1 MKKHFE
7 SAVGGISV
15 WNMRGREV
23 QCTRQ
28 VAVQDSLQA
37 PRTPHRPHQL
47 PHDVAPQPSLR
58 GYALNL
64 RVLLQEVVL
73 RGELTEPAGWSL
85 LLPVLACYCPY
96 CAAVFT
102 LPLLECHVD
111 FATWCM
117 TWNVINVTH
126 TTLSRNAGHFL
137 SLNSTLD

>member
-1 MKKHFE
+1 MVKNHFE

-23 QCTRQ
+23 QRTRQ

-85 LLPVLACYCPY
+85 LLPVLACYCPSSES
-96 CAAVFT
+96 V
-102 LPLLECHVD
+102 LL
-111 FATWCM
+111 F
-117 TWNVINVTH
+117 
-126 TTLSRNAGHFL
+126 SHFPC
-137 SLNSTLD
+137 